1 MKFRTPFFYVE
12 VEYLF
17 LIFSFICIFSEKMR
31 DYFAYFYMCYL
42 FILFHELSHIF
53 VASLFGKKMEK
64 LKLTLSGVNVKFERE
79 KYILKSENEYFHNML
94 IYFAGPLSN
103 IILAMIFHSN
113 IMIYEINICLGMIN
127 LLPIYPLDGY
137 NILKNVLGNNYKNIY
152 LDIIGNITLIVLFLI
167 SIYQILFLKS
177 ISILI
182 FSVYIFLIKM
192 FAKYAS
198 K

>member
-1 MKFRTPFFYVE
+1 
-12 VEYLF
+12 
-17 LIFSFICIFSEKMR
+17 
-31 DYFAYFYMCYL
+31 MCYL